1 MTTQNPTPTLT
12 NGFIRRVKVC
22 PTCKTDDFT
31 STKNHSPDF
40 RSNFQTHFCH
50 RCRVGMEPVWVCSE
64 TYGRH
69 GGEHPVCLLERAQN
83 EVARLTKM
91 LKRYEAVQDA
101 RDAALAATL
110 TEAVEQ
116 SQQDESDATAA
127 DFYGSFGRDEWPTR

>member
-1 MTTQNPTPTLT
+1 
-12 NGFIRRVKVC
+12 
-22 PTCKTDDFT
+22 
-31 STKNHSPDF
+31 
-40 RSNFQTHFCH
+40 
-50 RCRVGMEPVWVCSE
+50 MEPVWVCSE